1 HGSLVAAPRR
11 VCLPDCPTP
20 TSPALADHYYPRA
33 GHIVAAVR
41 ETLGLRADPSDLA
54 VSAGVE
60 LDKPNPAF
68 TGPF

>member
-1 HGSLVAAPRR
+1 M
-11 VCLPDCPTP
+11 CLPDCPTP
-20 TSPALADHYYPRA
+20 TSPALDKDYYPRA

-41 ETLGLRADPSDLA
+41 ETLSLPANDADLLVP
-54 VSAGVE
+54 AGVE